1 MTQGRRIAFG
11 PFTLDAEEG
20 RLRRGTKEVVLR
32 PKACAVLMHLLERPG
47 QLIPKE
53 DLIRAVWPGVAVTD
67 TVLKVCI
74 REIRKALGEK
84 ATLPEFIETF
94 PRRGYRFIG
103 KPTEAAAPPP
113 AASPDALANVV
124 DREKELEQLTTW
136 LAQADAGERKVVFV
150 TGEPGVGKTT
160 LVDLFLHRAAVH
172 ERMRVGRGQ
181 CLERYGQGE
190 AYLPIL
196 EALGRL
202 CREPGGERLE
212 ALLRQFAPSWLAQM
226 PALVE
231 DEELGRLQRRVQGTT
246 HERMLREVTEAI
258 EAFAGE
264 KGLALILD
272 DLQWSDYSTL
282 ELIAYL
288 AHLRQ
293 RIRLMVI
300 GTYRPA
306 DVALANHP
314 LHGVKQELL
323 AHGHCEEIEL
333 QRLAESEVTEYV
345 TRRLGEGPRQ
355 TTLGHVIYDRTEGN
369 PLFMVNLVKYALT
382 HNLTATLAGDGSTD
396 TVASALEQSLPE
408 SLRQIIEKQI
418 DALGTATLPLLEVA
432 SVVGVT
438 FAAAAVAAGAKVG
451 VEDVEREF
459 DALAER
465 GHVLEKREIE
475 QWPDGTVSACYG
487 FAHRFFQQ
495 VLYERLGDA
504 HRVRVHRLI
513 GERKEAA
520 YGSRA
525 PEIAGELALHFEC
538 GRDHKRATHYRWE
551 AAENALRRNA
561 YREAVAHLR
570 SALTQLGELP
580 DDSDRDQREL
590 VLQATLARSL
600 QRLEG
605 PAAPDCESAY
615 ARALE
620 LCQQDGGE
628 NPQLVPVLL
637 GLHTSQFAQGDF
649 DDAAVLVERAM
660 RTAEAAKNPDL
671 LSQAHAAVGSANYWK
686 GEIAQARRHLEQSV
700 ALAGSSSSRSR
711 FELMYPFDQRVRSLS
726 TVALVLH
733 VQGYPDQAL
742 ARVQEALALAAES
755 GSPFDLCSTR
765 VLAAAVHQFRGD
777 APATRAEAEAA
788 GELGTTH
795 GFVLHSTLAQVLRGW
810 ALAEGGEVASG
821 IDVMHEALEGLR
833 KTGVR
838 IVLPHFLAV
847 LAEVYGGAGRIEEG
861 RRLLREA
868 EEIAKAGVHLH
879 DAEIQRLEAELSL
892 PLPSAGGRA
901 AAPKPARSGTAT
913 SAGCGD
919 AERLL
924 QAALETAR
932 RQQAKAWELRAAM
945 SLSRVWD
952 AQGKRQEARIL
963 LAGTYGWFTEGFTT
977 SDLRAAK
984 ALLAAL
990 STER

>member
-1 MTQGRRIAFG
+1 MTQGRRITFG
-11 PFTLDAEEG
+11 PFSLDPEEG
-20 RLRRGTKEVVLR
+20 RLRRGTKEIVLR
-32 PKACAVLMHLLERPG
+32 PKACAVLLHLVERAG
-47 QLIPKE
+47 QLVSKE

-74 REIRKALGEK
+74 REIRKALDEK
-84 ATLPEFIETF
+84 ATLPEFIETL
-94 PRRGYRFIG
+94 PRRGYRFVA
-103 KPTEAAAPPP
+103 KAAEVTAPPP
-113 AASPDALANVV
+113 TAAPDALANVV
-124 DREKELEQLTTW
+124 DREKELAQLATW
-136 LAQADAGERKVVFV
+136 LAQADGGERKVVFV

-160 LVDLFLHRAAVH
+160 LIDLFLSRAAVH
-172 ERMRVGRGQ
+172 ERMRIGRGQ

-202 CREPGGERLE
+202 CREPGGERLT

-226 PALVE
+226 PALVA
-231 DEELGRLQRRVQGTT
+231 DEELAQLQRRVQGTT

-258 EAFAGE
+258 EAFAAE
-264 KGLALILD
+264 KGFALILD

-306 DVALANHP
+306 EVALANHP

-333 QRLAESEVTEYV
+333 QRLSEHEVAEYV
-345 TRRLGEGPRQ
+345 MRRLGEGPRQ
-355 TTLGHVIYDRTEGN
+355 RRLGHIIYDRTEGN
-369 PLFMVNLVKYALT
+369 PLFMVNLVKYAIAHDLT
-382 HNLTATLAGDGSTD
+382 GAAAGEDATEAAT
-396 TVASALEQSLPE
+396 SALEQTLPE

-418 DALGTATLPLLEVA
+418 DALGAATLPLLEVA

-438 FAAAAVAAGAKVG
+438 FAAAAVAAGAKAG

-459 DALAER
+459 DELAER
-465 GHVLEKREIE
+465 GHVLGKREIE

-525 PEIAGELALHFEC
+525 AEIAGELALHFEC
-538 GRDHKRATHYRWE
+538 GRDHRRATHYHWE
-551 AAENALRRNA
+551 AAETALRRNA
-561 YREAVAHLR
+561 YREAAAHLR

-580 DDSDRDQREL
+580 ADSDRDQREL

-620 LCQQDGGE
+620 LCQQDGVE
-628 NPQLVPVLL
+628 TPQLVPVLL
-637 GLHTSQFAQGDF
+637 GLHTSQFAQGDL

-660 RTAEAAKNPDL
+660 RTAQAAKNSDL
-671 LSQAHAAVGSANYWK
+671 LAQAHAAVGSANYWK
-686 GEIAQARRHLEQSV
+686 GEIAQAREHLEQSV
-700 ALAGSSSSRSR
+700 ALAGSSSPRSR
-711 FELMYPFDQRVRSLS
+711 FELMYAFDQRVRSLS
-726 TVALVLH
+726 TLALILE
-733 VQGYPDQAL
+733 VQGYADQAL

-755 GSPFDLCSTR
+755 ASPFDLCSTH
-765 VLAAAVHQFRGD
+765 VLNAVVHQFRGD
-777 APATRAEAEAA
+777 APATQANAEAA
-788 GELGTTH
+788 GELGKAH
-795 GFVLHSTLAQVLRGW
+795 GFVLFSALAEMLRGW
-810 ALAEGGEVASG
+810 ALADGGEVASG
-821 IDVMHEALEGLR
+821 IDVMQEALEELR

-838 IVLPHFLAV
+838 IILPHFLAV
-847 LAEVYGGAGRIEEG
+847 LAEVYGDSGRTEEG
-861 RRLLREA
+861 RRLLSEA
-868 EEIAKAGVHLH
+868 REIANAGVHLH
-879 DAEIQRLEAELSL
+879 DAEIQRLAAELSL
-892 PLPSAGGRA
+892 PPTAPRSARPGTA
-901 AAPKPARSGTAT
+901 AA
-913 SAGCGD
+913 AGSGD

-924 QAALETAR
+924 QDACETAR
-932 RQQAKAWELRAAM
+932 RQQAKAWELRAAT
-945 SLSRVWD
+945 SLSRLWHS
-952 AQGKRQEARIL
+952 QGKRQEARIL
-963 LAGTYGWFTEGFTT
+963 LTDTVGWFTEGFTT

-984 ALLAAL
+984 ALLATLA
-990 STER
+990 TER